1 MLAFMKPHP
10 CAHPFDALPSA
21 WVPDWPAPAQVRAVM
36 TTRHGGTSTPPFD
49 SLNLGDHVRDDPGRV
64 RANRQR
70 LATALVASPVFL
82 QQVHGVRCVAL
93 EPETPHGT
101 QADACVTRQTRLAC
115 TVMVAD
121 CLPVLLCDATGQTV
135 GAAHAGWR
143 GLAGT
148 AAAGGVLGSFIEHF
162 RALSLVGIDANAMDS
177 VHIQSPTTGAMAW
190 LGPCIGPEVFEV
202 GSEVRAA
209 FLSTALHF
217 AATAAC
223 FEAVVGKPGFYRC
236 DLAALARLQLAALGI
251 GRVHGNDSSPT
262 WCTVG
267 QSSVWF
273 SHRRDA
279 ARLGST
285 GRMAA
290 CIWLD

>member
-1 MLAFMKPHP
+1 
-10 CAHPFDALPSA
+10 
-21 WVPDWPAPAQVRAVM
+21 
-36 TTRHGGTSTPPFD
+36 
-49 SLNLGDHVRDDPGRV
+49 
-64 RANRQR
+64 
-70 LATALVASPVFL
+70 
-82 QQVHGVRCVAL
+82 
-93 EPETPHGT
+93 
-101 QADACVTRQTRLAC
+101 
-115 TVMVAD
+115 
-121 CLPVLLCDATGQTV
+121 
-135 GAAHAGWR
+135 
-143 GLAGT
+143 
-148 AAAGGVLGSFIEHF
+148 
-162 RALSLVGIDANAMDS
+162 
-177 VHIQSPTTGAMAW
+177 MAW

-209 FLSTALHF
+209 FLDSAPQF
-217 AATAAC
+217 SATVAC

-251 GRVHGNDSSPT
+251 GRVHGNDSSPA